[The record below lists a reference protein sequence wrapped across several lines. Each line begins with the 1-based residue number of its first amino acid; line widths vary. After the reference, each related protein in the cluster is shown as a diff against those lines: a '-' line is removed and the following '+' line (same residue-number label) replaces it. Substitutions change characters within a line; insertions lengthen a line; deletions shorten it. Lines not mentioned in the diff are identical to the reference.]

1 MSEKKRHTL
10 WIDNEIWQ
18 DLLSLYKSDNCST
31 QNEFVENALRFYC
44 AYVHTGKAS
53 QFLPEALRSTLEGTL
68 GVYMHSLGSYL
79 FKHAVETNLM
89 NHILACDTD
98 MDQRTYELMR
108 GRSFREVKATNGGI
122 SFKDALDFQK
132 TV

>member
-44 AYVHTGKAS
+44 AYVHTGKAT

-79 FKHAVETNLM
+79 FKYAVETNLM
-89 NHILACDTD
+89 NHILAYDTD